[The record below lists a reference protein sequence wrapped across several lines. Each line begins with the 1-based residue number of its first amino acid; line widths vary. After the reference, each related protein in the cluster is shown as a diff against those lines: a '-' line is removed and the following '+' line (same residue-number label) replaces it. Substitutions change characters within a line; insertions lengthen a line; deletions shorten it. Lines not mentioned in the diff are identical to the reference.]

1 MSTRSETHKNKPTS
15 PSNGPANDPLN
26 QSIGRPA
33 VDALRRTVGL
43 ALVDVFGGFIRKLPE
58 TLNRN
63 TASQSAADRRV
74 GGELAKL
81 IEAQPERWISG
92 LIRRV
97 DANLI
102 GTVNAAKQ
110 QAEDL
115 GRSAGDELM
124 LTRIELRAESQ
135 FASQVMELSTRLD
148 SIRRTVYFPVRTGAL
163 APAGLCRALQDTGTE
178 MKCNG
183 AHLRML
189 FGKFDELVF
198 PELPRMYQRLIAAL
212 TDIEVRAAEALS
224 LLARETARAASLREE
239 TTPGDVPAKTVPP
252 AGPAP
257 STPPPAAKPKPVPNA
272 PRPLKTD
279 AVDGKTNRMLTDV
292 ASAAAVPGESY
303 SDRALANDL
312 LTLQTDQAMS
322 GVNIEPEQRWIP
334 LQRISLA
341 GKFLNEVIA
350 DPLVG
355 SGDLGPQHESVRF
368 PLIKSALADAT
379 LFTAITHPLRSLVND
394 LMLKAATSRVTGTV
408 EARQMAETL
417 QQVLVQFDLAPD
429 FVREAMLTAQ
439 PINDEQINAFFNMQ
453 KQQARQRTETV
464 INEAKRLVVRE
475 LELRTFGRDVPEE
488 ALKFLNTNWGPILVK
503 GLLQH
508 GADNVHWRAGMER
521 MEEMLTQLSL
531 SDQEIPP
538 PQEWQDLVAAMGKDL
553 ADAGM
558 PAERIKSALELLDA
572 AWRAPQQRMPF

>member
-1 MSTRSETHKNKPTS
+1 MSPRTDPSKNKPKAA
-15 PSNGPANDPLN
+15 PAAEDPLN

-58 TLNRN
+58 ALRQN
-63 TASQSAADRRV
+63 TANQSAADRRF
-74 GGELAKL
+74 GSELAKL

-92 LIRRV
+92 LIRRI
-97 DANLI
+97 DANLV
-102 GTVNAAKQ
+102 GTAKAVQQ

-115 GRSAGDELM
+115 VHSAGDELM
-124 LTRIELRAESQ
+124 LTRIELRAEAQ
-135 FASQVMELSTRLD
+135 FSSQVMELSTRLE
-148 SIRRTVYFPVRTGAL
+148 SIRRTVYFPVRAGAL

-178 MKCNG
+178 MKCSS

-189 FGKFDELVF
+189 FGKFDEMVF

-224 LLARETARAASLREE
+224 LLARETARAATLRGESAE
-239 TTPGDVPAKTVPP
+239 PAAAPAKP
-252 AGPAP
+252 A
-257 STPPPAAKPKPVPNA
+257 TPAAPTLVK
-272 PRPLKTD
+272 RPAKSES
-279 AVDGKTNRMLTDV
+279 VDGKTNNMLMNV
-292 ASAAAVPGESY
+292 ASTPSAPGEPY
-303 SDRALANDL
+303 SDRTLANDL
-312 LTLQTDQAMS
+312 LTLQTEQPMS
-322 GVNIEPEQRWIP
+322 GVDIEPEKRWIP

-368 PLIKSALADAT
+368 PLLKSALADST
-379 LFTAITHPLRSLVND
+379 LFTAVTHPLRSLVND

-439 PINDEQINAFFNMQ
+439 PINDDQINAFFNMQ
-453 KQQARQRTETV
+453 KQQAKQRTETV

-508 GADNVHWRAGMER
+508 GADNIHWRAGMER
-521 MEEMLTQLSL
+521 MEEMLTQLSM

-538 PQEWQDLVAAMGKDL
+538 PQEWQDLVVAMGKDL

-558 PAERIKSALELLDA
+558 PAERIKSALELLEA

>member
-1 MSTRSETHKNKPTS
+1 MSTPSETPQLKSPAKPGEALAES
-15 PSNGPANDPLN
+15 ALS
-26 QSIGRPA
+26 QSVGRPA

-43 ALVDVFGGFIRKLPE
+43 AMVDVFGSFIRKLPE
-58 TLNRN
+58 TLR
-63 TASQSAADRRV
+63 QSAASQTVADQRY

-81 IEAQPERWISG
+81 VEAQPERWISG

-102 GTVNAAKQ
+102 GSVNASRQ
-110 QAEDL
+110 LEDDKVH
-115 GRSAGDELM
+115 SAGDELM
-124 LTRIELRAESQ
+124 LTRIELRAEAQ
-135 FASQVMELSTRLD
+135 FSELVTELSTRLD

-163 APAGLCRALQDTGTE
+163 APAGLCRALQDTATE
-178 MKCNG
+178 MKSSS
-183 AHLRML
+183 AHVRVL

-198 PELPRMYQRLIAAL
+198 PELPRLYQRLISAL
-212 TDIEVRAAEALS
+212 SDIEIRAEEAAS
-224 LLARETARAASLREE
+224 LLARETARAATLRGEAPAAG
-239 TTPGDVPAKTVPP
+239 TPAAGYAKRSVPVEPLDPKTNSMLVSVAATPAK
-252 AGPAP
+252 
-257 STPPPAAKPKPVPNA
+257 
-272 PRPLKTD
+272 
-279 AVDGKTNRMLTDV
+279 
-292 ASAAAVPGESY
+292 PGEPY
-303 SDRALANDL
+303 SDRALASDL
-312 LTLQTDQAMS
+312 LTLQTQEPLP
-322 GVNIEPEQRWIP
+322 GVDIQLEQRWIP

-350 DPLVG
+350 DPLVSG
-355 SGDLGPQHESVRF
+355 SGLGPQHESVRF
-368 PLIKSALADAT
+368 PLLKSALADST
-379 LFTAITHPLRSLVND
+379 LFTAVTHPLRSLVND

-429 FVREAMLTAQ
+429 FVREAMLNAQ
-439 PINDEQINAFFNMQ
+439 PINEEQINSFFNLQ

-464 INEAKRLVVRE
+464 IHEAKRLVIRE
-475 LELRTFGRDVPEE
+475 LELRTFGRDVPEP

-521 MEEMLTQLSL
+521 MEEMLTQLSM
-531 SDQEIPP
+531 SDQEMPP

-558 PAERIKSALELLDA
+558 PADRIKAALEMLNQ
-572 AWRAPQQRMPF
+572 AWQAPQQRMPF